1 MNVALIVWTFVPS
14 LLWLQWLL
22 KRDEHEPE
30 PLQLIALAFGLGML
44 IVLPAGIV
52 NDTILSFPIF
62 ENLFQGQEPGT
73 ETWSVGLFSRFAASF
88 GVVAPTEELLKFSIV
103 YYFFF
108 RHKEF
113 DEPIDGIVY
122 AGSVALGFATAENIL
137 YVQRFGG
144 EVLLVR
150 GLLTVPAHFLFAAS
164 YGYAMGIK
172 KGLPS
177 RPTAINPDTKKAPE
191 HESIPH
197 PNRGPSLRHGVLIAI
212 TAHGLYDFSVFTG
225 EALNQ
230 PVLAWTG
237 VLAVMTLLAIRWKS
251 QVSTLESHSQ
261 FKPGAQAH

>member
-1 MNVALIVWTFVPS
+1 MNAALVVWTFVPS
-14 LLWLQWLL
+14 ILWLSWLL
-22 KRDEHEPE
+22 KRDKHQPE
-30 PLQLIALAFGLGML
+30 PSQLIALAFSLGML

-52 NDTILSFPIF
+52 NDTVLNSQGF

-73 ETWSVGLFSRFAASF
+73 ETWTGGLIGRLVASF

-113 DEPIDGIVY
+113 DEPIDGIIY
-122 AGSVALGFATAENIL
+122 AGSVALGFATAENFL

-172 KGLPS
+172 QGLPS
-177 RPTAINPDTKKAPE
+177 RPTGLVSGAKVDGG
-191 HESIPH
+191 IPN
-197 PNRGPSLRHGVLIAI
+197 PNRGPSLRRGVLIAI
-212 TAHGLYDFSVFTG
+212 AAHGFYDFSVFTG
-225 EALNQ
+225 DALNQ
-230 PVLAWTG
+230 PILAWTG
-237 VLAVMTLLAIRWKS
+237 VFTVMTLLVIRWKS
-251 QVSTLESHSQ
+251 QVGKLDSHSQ
-261 FKPGAQAH
+261 FKPNASQRDFR